1 MRTVELEK
9 LTAES
14 FESHLGSRFGVAT
27 APLGRLQ
34 FELVSVGRSAAGG
47 GPRAGGPFSLVFRG
61 PLQPVLSQ
69 RIYRLE
75 HAALG
80 PLEIF
85 LVPIGP
91 DAQGMRYEAVFG

>member
-1 MRTVELEK
+1 MNLEK
-9 LTAES
+9 LTADS
-14 FESHLGSRFGVAT
+14 FAPHLGSRFGVAT
-27 APLGRLQ
+27 SPLGRLQ
-34 FELVSVGRSAAGG
+34 VELISVTPSPSAA
-47 GPRAGGPFSLVFRG
+47 GPRAGGSFSLVFRG
-61 PLQPVLSQ
+61 PLQPVLPQ

-91 DAQGMRYEAVFG
+91 DEQGMRYEAVFG